1 MSEANYGQ
9 HGNEG
14 PEHEKEHHIAP
25 QNARQADQQA
35 AQEGLA
41 PPYWRRMHHD
51 WRFWVALILMLAA
64 ITIYILS
71 ENLAWLP
78 HPPQ

>member
-1 MSEANYGQ
+1 MSESNYGQ

-14 PEHEKEHHIAP
+14 PERGKEHHVVP
-25 QNARQADQQA
+25 ENAEQADQQA
-35 AQEGLA
+35 AQRGLP
-41 PPYWRRMHHD
+41 PPYWKRMHHD

-64 ITIYILS
+64 ITIFILS

>member
-1 MSEANYGQ
+1 MSESNYGE

-14 PEHEKEHHIAP
+14 PEHKERHIVP
-25 QNARQADQQA
+25 ENARQAEEQA

-41 PPYWRRMHHD
+41 PPYWRRMHRD
-51 WRFWVALILMLAA
+51 WRFWVALVLMLAA
-64 ITIYILS
+64 ISIYILS

-78 HPPQ
+78 HAPQ

>member
-1 MSEANYGQ
+1 MSESNYGE

-14 PEHEKEHHIAP
+14 PQREKEHHIVP
-25 QNARQADQQA
+25 QNAKQADEQA
-35 AQEGLA
+35 AQQGLA
-41 PPYWRRMHHD
+41 PPYWRRMHRD
-51 WRFWVALILMLAA
+51 WRVWVGLVLMLVA
-64 ITIYILS
+64 ITVYILS

>member
-1 MSEANYGQ
+1 MSESNYGQ

-14 PEHEKEHHIAP
+14 PEHDKTRHIAP
-25 QNARQADQQA
+25 QNARQADEQA

-78 HPPQ
+78 HAPQ

>member
-1 MSEANYGQ
+1 MSEGNYGQ

-14 PEHEKEHHIAP
+14 PEHEETHHIAP

-41 PPYWRRMHHD
+41 PPYWTRMHHD

-64 ITIYILS
+64 ITVYILS

>member
-1 MSEANYGQ
+1 MSESNYGQ

-14 PEHEKEHHIAP
+14 PERDKARESVRPNEH
-25 QNARQADQQA
+25 QAAEQA
-35 AQEGLA
+35 AQEGLP

-51 WRFWVALILMLAA
+51 WRVWVGLVLMLAA

-71 ENLAWLP
+71 EDLTFLP
-78 HPPQ
+78 HL

>member
-1 MSEANYGQ
+1 MSESNYGQ

-14 PEHEKEHHIAP
+14 PEHKKEHAIVP
-25 QNARQADQQA
+25 QNARQADEQA